1 MNHTEETKQRIRLW
15 DVPTRLFHWLL
26 VAAVVTAITTGLV
39 GADWMDLHG
48 MAGLAIVGLVVFRLV
63 WGFVGNRH
71 ARFSSFVP
79 SRAKLLSYLRGRWQG
94 LGHNPLGAF
103 SVLALLGLLSL
114 QVGTGLFSN
123 DEIAFSGPLASLV
136 SEALSLRLT
145 GLHRQLSTALFV
157 LLGLHVVAIL
167 FHTWIKKDNLIQPM
181 VTGFK
186 DVKTSPANA
195 ASEPAGWTALIC
207 ALVVAA
213 SAVYLASGAL
223 LPKTSAKAAAPAAQP
238 TATPKPSW

>member
-1 MNHTEETKQRIRLW
+1 MNNTEETKQRIRLW

-26 VAAVVTAITTGLV
+26 VAAVATAITSGLV

-48 MAGLAIVGLVVFRLV
+48 MAGLAIVGLVAFRLV
-63 WGFVGNRH
+63 WGFVGNHH

-79 SRAKLLSYLRGRWQG
+79 SRPQLLSYLRGRWQG
-94 LGHNPLGAF
+94 LGHNPLGAM

-123 DEIAFSGPLASLV
+123 DEIAFTGPLASLV

-145 GLHRQLSTALFV
+145 GLHHQLSTALFV

-167 FHTWIKKDNLIQPM
+167 SHTWIKKDNLIKPM

-186 DVKTSPANA
+186 EVKTSQSDA

-207 ALVVAA
+207 ALVVAT
-213 SAVYLASGAL
+213 SAVYVASGAL
-223 LPKTSAKAAAPAAQP
+223 LPKASAKAAAPAAQE
-238 TATPKPSW
+238 TTTPKPSW